1 MKQKVRRI
9 LAMLLAAAIVS
20 GCNGVAYAAEA
31 GMGAAAEMPDPGA
44 ENGTVTKDGTGL
56 DAALGEEDGA
66 ADDRPDAEYRKDQES
81 DKGDSGR
88 DEDAFAGD
96 SEGKNSEE
104 TEAGGEKTEAEKA
117 EDTENIQGMQGDSDD
132 GKSVKESSDITGAD
146 EEALED
152 AASEENETQMQT
164 VRRSSVQR
172 AGTAASDFEYTV
184 SNNKVTIKK
193 YKGSASTVVVPD
205 MIGDYPVTEIGSSA
219 FSGCASLVDV
229 RLPDD
234 IETIGGSAFSSCTRL
249 SKVKWPEKL
258 KKIGGDAFEY
268 TDLRELRLPGNLESV
283 GSWAFEAC
291 KNLESV
297 EFSYNSKVG
306 FKLEIGYASFKG
318 CTSLWK
324 VSLTENVKELPSEVF
339 SGCSSLEIL
348 EIPES
353 VTKLGY
359 YMVQGTAIQSIQIP
373 QNVSQAAGYDNN
385 RYGPFSGAEY
395 LKTVTFEEG
404 MERIPNLILTKA
416 TKVTKII
423 IPSTVREIGGSAF
436 SGCTSLVDIVLPDN
450 IEIIEGSVFSNCTK
464 LSEVKWPAGLKKIG
478 GDAFEYTDLRELQL
492 PGNLESVGSW
502 AFEACKNLES
512 VKFTYNN
519 KVGFKLEISYAA
531 FKGCTS
537 LWKVSL
543 TENVKELPSEMFS
556 GCSSLEIL
564 EIPESVTKLG
574 YYMVQGT
581 AIQSIQIPQNVS
593 QAAGY
598 DNNRYGPFSGAE
610 YLKTVTFE
618 EGMERIPNLILTK
631 ATKVTKIIIP
641 STVREI
647 GGSAFSGCTSLVDIV
662 LPDNIEI
669 IEGSVFSN
677 CTKLSE
683 VKWPAGLKKIG
694 GDAFEYTDL
703 RELRL
708 PGNLES
714 VGSWAFEA
722 CKNLEN
728 VEFSYN
734 SKVGFKLE
742 IGYAAFKGCTSL
754 WKVSLSENVKELPS
768 ELFSG
773 CSSLEILEIPE
784 SVTKLGYYMIQGTA
798 IQSIVMPKQTA
809 QVVTYDS
816 NRYGPFSGAEYL
828 STIILAEGSDT
839 ILEGCFLDMPNLL
852 KIVIPKSVINV
863 SENSNAFKSSKN
875 VKIYGIKG
883 SSAEVYAGQKNIEFV
898 AVESTSSVEHTIV
911 GELGQVDRSKKTV
924 TVGGIAYSVSDDL
937 LRQAT
942 EMKILHLVSMVVCN
956 VKSSEIVRMD
966 SVQDAV
972 TVSNTITLRKKP
984 LGVVTSGSQETS
996 TKTLEYDEGNDG
1008 NGTYLEDSITIKL
1021 TLEGKMKSGYICS
1034 EQQIETIKEAIKKV
1048 KLRKQKIKV
1057 EGSGLKLDLS
1067 QYQTEIDKG
1076 QISIPDS
1083 RDGFVLE
1090 NPSVELGKSGTKYFT
1105 FAVNHDY
1112 TPKKER
1118 ETIRI
1123 SSEIMLDGEESYYPN
1138 NRSSCTVTIIN
1149 HAYDRQQIRRAKKET
1164 EARIPITDAENML
1177 DQASIVSLDTNFLG
1191 IYLDGKQQKSLEAF
1205 LNVWI
1210 SMILNSDR
1218 FSYSEYTKKE
1228 KDLRNEVLKKLGI
1241 NEKTFNKGKTLEAT
1255 SAIDFQRSKYG
1266 NITIFVKVTSNNFYL
1281 GVKDPYAAVGTIE
1294 LRVIGANPPNKPT
1307 SNSNGLFAYK
1317 KMTSFVDQ
1325 VKDAAEAEL
1334 KIAYKSAWADDADKI
1349 KEYLPPIIV
1358 NDTINDIL
1366 KEKYGTFSNII
1377 FQVSFDEAEK
1387 AANAKKRVGVSVGS
1401 GIGNTVGCVNVNVFD
1416 RYGELCGAIRNG
1428 VVDPELEGVSMT
1440 VEDGMQYVYL
1450 MEDSYTVQLVGTQ
1463 SGTTS
1468 YQIEEYSGS
1477 ELVRTVK
1484 YDDITIRKGQI
1495 IEGNVPD
1502 ALFNATNRYDLTYS
1516 SGRVLN
1522 ATEDTWDGG
1531 SSERVFVE
1539 GISLDQSKAA
1549 LKPGEQLSLNASI
1562 LPENA
1567 DWQLV
1572 DWSSSNL
1579 EAAIVNGEGTVKAVS
1594 EGTAVITVTTVEG
1607 GYEASCTVTVS
1618 KDGDTPSG
1626 DDKPSGGDT
1635 PSGDDKPS
1643 GGDTPT
1649 GGSKPSG
1656 DNKPS
1661 GGQAVSGGNTQTVK
1675 PKLNMKTIPLKVKQS
1690 TKLLKVLNMPSG
1702 VKVKSYSVTNKKIA
1716 SVSKKGVIKAKKKG
1730 KTTLSVVLSNGTVLK
1745 AAVKVQKGTVRT
1757 TKLTV
1762 PSKKIVLKKGKKI
1775 KLSAECTP
1783 LTTQEKLTYKT
1794 SDKSVVTVDKKG
1806 KLTAKKAG
1814 KAKITVK
1821 SGKKKIICTVTVK
1834 K

>member
-9 LAMLLAAAIVS
+9 LAVLLAAAIVS

-31 GMGAAAEMPDPGA
+31 GMGVAAEMPDPGA
-44 ENGTVTKDGTGL
+44 ENGTVTKDGTGR
-56 DAALGEEDGA
+56 DAALGEEDGTVDDRTD
-66 ADDRPDAEYRKDQES
+66 ADDRKDQES

-96 SEGKNSEE
+96 SEGKHSKE

-132 GKSVKESSDITGAD
+132 GKSGKESSDITGAD

-205 MIGDYPVTEIGSSA
+205 MIGDYPVTEIGSYA
-219 FSGCASLVDV
+219 FDGCFSLRNLTIPESVKTLGYFMIRGTSIQSITIPKNVSKAETTSYNSKENGPMAGAEYLKTVILEDGMVNVADHILRNARSVTNISIPSTVKWIGNDV
-229 RLPDD
+229 FRDCTGLSSITLPDSV
-234 IETIGGSAFSSCTRL
+234 ETVASEAFYGCSRLAEVKWPSGIKVIHDRAFYGTSIKEVVLPKTVEQIGGSAFASC
-249 SKVKWPEKL
+249 K
-258 KKIGGDAFEY
+258 
-268 TDLRELRLPGNLESV
+268 ELET
-283 GSWAFEAC
+283 
-291 KNLESV
+291 V
-297 EFSYNSKVG
+297 EFTYNSKTG
-306 FKLEIGYASFKG
+306 FQLKLGWDAFWG

-324 VSLTENVKELPSEVF
+324 VDLTENVRELPSGIF
-339 SGCSSLEIL
+339 SSCSALETL

-353 VTKLGY
+353 VESLGY
-359 YMVQGTAIQSIQIP
+359 FMIRGTSIQSITIP
-373 QNVSQAAGYDNN
+373 KNVSKAETTSYNSKEN
-385 RYGPFSGAEY
+385 GPMAGAEY
-395 LKTVTFEEG
+395 LKTVILEDG
-404 MERIPNLILTKA
+404 MVNVADHILRNA
-416 TKVTKII
+416 RSVTNIS
-423 IPSTVREIGGSAF
+423 IPSTVKWIGNDVFRDCTGLSSITLPDSVETVASEAFYGCSRLAEVKWPSGIKVIHDRAFYGTSIKEVVLPKTVEQIGGSAF
-436 SGCTSLVDIVLPDN
+436 ASC
-450 IEIIEGSVFSNCTK
+450 K
-464 LSEVKWPAGLKKIG
+464 
-478 GDAFEYTDLRELQL
+478 EL
-492 PGNLESVGSW
+492 ETV
-502 AFEACKNLES
+502 E
-512 VKFTYNN
+512 FTYNS
-519 KVGFKLEISYAA
+519 KTGFQLKLGWDA
-531 FKGCTS
+531 FWGCTS
-537 LWKVSL
+537 LWKVDL
-543 TENVKELPSEMFS
+543 TENVRELPSGIFS
-556 GCSSLEIL
+556 SCSALETL
-564 EIPESVTKLG
+564 EIPESVKSLG
-574 YYMVQGT
+574 YRIINGT
-581 AIQSIQIPQNVS
+581 AIQSITIPKN
-593 QAAGY
+593 
-598 DNNRYGPFSGAE
+598 
-610 YLKTVTFE
+610 
-618 EGMERIPNLILTK
+618 ILT
-631 ATKVTKIIIP
+631 
-641 STVREI
+641 I
-647 GGSAFSGCTSLVDIV
+647 GT
-662 LPDNIEI
+662 
-669 IEGSVFSN
+669 
-677 CTKLSE
+677 T
-683 VKWPAGLKKIG
+683 
-694 GDAFEYTDL
+694 
-703 RELRL
+703 
-708 PGNLES
+708 
-714 VGSWAFEA
+714 
-722 CKNLEN
+722 
-728 VEFSYN
+728 SYN
-734 SKVGFKLE
+734 GK
-742 IGYAAFKGCTSL
+742 
-754 WKVSLSENVKELPS
+754 EN
-768 ELFSG
+768 
-773 CSSLEILEIPE
+773 
-784 SVTKLGYYMIQGTA
+784 
-798 IQSIVMPKQTA
+798 
-809 QVVTYDS
+809 
-816 NRYGPFSGAEYL
+816 GPFSGAEYL

-852 KIVIPKSVINV
+852 KIVIPESVINV
-863 SENSNAFKSSKN
+863 SENSNAFKNSKN
-875 VKIYGIKG
+875 AKIYGIKG

-1057 EGSGLKLDLS
+1057 EGSGLKFDLS

-1123 SSEIMLDGEESYYPN
+1123 SSEIMLDGEESYDPN

-1164 EARIPITDAENML
+1164 EARKPITDAENML

-1349 KEYLPPIIV
+1349 MEYLPPIIV

-1387 AANAKKRVGVSVGS
+1387 AANAKKRVSVPVGS
-1401 GIGNTVGCVNVNVFD
+1401 GIGNTVGCVNMNVFD

-1428 VVDPELEGVSMT
+1428 VVDPGLEGVSMT

-1539 GISLDQSKAA
+1539 GISLDQSKAV

-1572 DWSSSNL
+1572 DWNSSNK
-1579 EAAIVNGEGTVKAVS
+1579 ETATVNGEGTVKAVS

-1643 GGDTPT
+1643 GGDTPS

-1661 GGQAVSGGNTQTVK
+1661 GGQAVSGGNTQTVR

-1783 LTTQEKLTYKT
+1783 LTTQEKITYKT

-1821 SGKKKIICTVTVK
+1821 SGKKKSVCTVTVK

>member
-31 GMGAAAEMPDPGA
+31 GMGAVTEMPDPGA
-44 ENGTVTKDGTGL
+44 ENGTVTKDGTGR

-66 ADDRPDAEYRKDQES
+66 ADDRPDAEDRKDQES

-104 TEAGGEKTEAEKA
+104 TEAGREKTEAEKA

-205 MIGDYPVTEIGSSA
+205 MIGDYPVTEIGGSA

-229 RLPDD
+229 RLPDGV
-234 IETIGGSAFSSCTRL
+234 ETIGGSAFSSCTRL
-249 SKVKWPEKL
+249 SRVKWPEKL

-283 GSWAFEAC
+283 GSWAFESC

-348 EIPES
+348 KIPES

-359 YMVQGTAIQSIQIP
+359 YMIQGTAIQSIQIP
-373 QNVSQAAGYDNN
+373 QNVSQATGYDNN

-502 AFEACKNLES
+502 AFECCKNLES

-519 KVGFKLEISYAA
+519 KVGFKLEIGYAA

-543 TENVKELPSEMFS
+543 SENVKELPSELFS

-574 YYMVQGT
+574 DYMIQGT

-593 QAAGY
+593 QATGY

-703 RELRL
+703 RELQL

-714 VGSWAFEA
+714 VGSWAFEC
-722 CKNLEN
+722 CKNLES
-728 VEFSYN
+728 VKFTYN
-734 SKVGFKLE
+734 NKVGFKLE

-798 IQSIVMPKQTA
+798 IQSIVIPKQTA

-828 STIILAEGSDT
+828 STIILADGSDT

-852 KIVIPKSVINV
+852 KIVIPESVANV
-863 SENSNAFKSSKN
+863 LENSNAFKNSKN

-883 SSAEVYAGQKNIEFV
+883 SDAEVYAEQKNIEFV
-898 AVESTSSVEHTIV
+898 PVESTSTVERTVV
-911 GELGQVDRSKKTV
+911 GELGQIDTSKKTI
-924 TVGGIAYSVSDDL
+924 TVGGIAYGASDDL
-937 LRQAT
+937 IKQAV
-942 EMKILHLVSMVVCN
+942 EMKMLHLVSMVVCN

-966 SVQDAV
+966 SVQDVV
-972 TVSNTITLRKKP
+972 TVSNKITVLKYP
-984 LGVVTSGSQETS
+984 LGTVAGGSLETS

-1008 NGTYLEDSITIKL
+1008 NGIYSEDSITVKV
-1021 TLEGKMKSGYICS
+1021 TLEGKIKSEYICS
-1034 EQQIETIKEAIKKV
+1034 EQQIEKIKETIKKV
-1048 KLRKQKIKV
+1048 KVNKLKIKL
-1057 EGSGLKLDLS
+1057 EGKGLQFDLKEQFGIPVS
-1067 QYQTEIDKG
+1067 MDEI
-1076 QISIPDS
+1076 
-1083 RDGFVLE
+1083 VLE
-1090 NPSVELGKSGTKYFT
+1090 DPSVELGKKGTSYFT
-1105 FAVNHDY
+1105 LNVNSSY
-1112 TPKKER
+1112 IPKEKN
-1118 ETIRI
+1118 ETIKI
-1123 SSEIMLDGEESYYPN
+1123 SSEIMLDGEESYNPG
-1138 NRSSCTVTIIN
+1138 NRSTCKVEILN
-1149 HAYDRQQIRRAKKET
+1149 HAYQRQQARKKQKEA
-1164 EARIPITDAENML
+1164 EARRPIVNAANAVS
-1177 DQASIVSLDTNFLG
+1177 QANVVALDTNFVNTFL
-1191 IYLDGKQQKSLEAF
+1191 YPKQQQSLQAF
-1205 LNVWI
+1205 LNVWLT
-1210 SMILNSDR
+1210 MILNSDK

-1255 SAIDFQRSKYG
+1255 SSIDFTKSRYG
-1266 NITIFVKVTSNNFYL
+1266 KITIFAKVTSHNFYL
-1281 GVKDPYAAVGTIE
+1281 GVKDPYAAFGTIE

-1307 SNSNGLFAYK
+1307 SNSSSGFAYANVS
-1317 KMTSFVDQ
+1317 SFANQ

-1349 KEYLPPIIV
+1349 MEYLPPIIV

-1387 AANAKKRVGVSVGS
+1387 AANAKKRVSVPVGS
-1401 GIGNTVGCVNVNVFD
+1401 GIGNTVGCVNMNVFD

-1428 VVDPELEGVSMT
+1428 VVDPGLEGVSMT

-1539 GISLDQSKAA
+1539 GISLDQSEAA
-1549 LKPGEQLSLNASI
+1549 LKPGEQLFLNATI

-1572 DWSSSNL
+1572 DWSSSNK
-1579 EAAIVNGEGTVKAVS
+1579 EVATVNGEGTVKAVS

-1635 PSGDDKPS
+1635 PSGADKPS

-1690 TKLLKVLNMPSG
+1690 TKLLKVLNMPLG

-1762 PSKKIVLKKGKKI
+1762 PSKRIVLKKGKKI

-1783 LTTQEKLTYKT
+1783 LTTQEKITYKT

-1821 SGKKKIICTVTVK
+1821 SGKKKSVCTVTVK

>member
-31 GMGAAAEMPDPGA
+31 GMGAVTEMPDPGA
-44 ENGTVTKDGTGL
+44 ENGTVTKDGTGR

-66 ADDRPDAEYRKDQES
+66 ADDRTDAEDRKDQES
-81 DKGDSGR
+81 DKGYSGR
-88 DEDAFAGD
+88 DEDAFAGE

-104 TEAGGEKTEAEKA
+104 TEAGGEKT

-172 AGTAASDFEYTV
+172 AGTAVSDFEYTV

-205 MIGDYPVTEIGSSA
+205 MIGDYPVTEIGSYA
-219 FSGCASLVDV
+219 FDGCFSL
-229 RLPDD
+229 R
-234 IETIGGSAFSSCTRL
+234 
-249 SKVKWPEKL
+249 
-258 KKIGGDAFEY
+258 
-268 TDLRELRLPGNLESV
+268 NL
-283 GSWAFEAC
+283 
-291 KNLESV
+291 
-297 EFSYNSKVG
+297 
-306 FKLEIGYASFKG
+306 
-318 CTSLWK
+318 T
-324 VSLTENVKELPSEVF
+324 
-339 SGCSSLEIL
+339 
-348 EIPES
+348 
-353 VTKLGY
+353 
-359 YMVQGTAIQSIQIP
+359 
-373 QNVSQAAGYDNN
+373 
-385 RYGPFSGAEY
+385 
-395 LKTVTFEEG
+395 
-404 MERIPNLILTKA
+404 
-416 TKVTKII
+416 
-423 IPSTVREIGGSAF
+423 
-436 SGCTSLVDIVLPDN
+436 
-450 IEIIEGSVFSNCTK
+450 
-464 LSEVKWPAGLKKIG
+464 
-478 GDAFEYTDLRELQL
+478 
-492 PGNLESVGSW
+492 
-502 AFEACKNLES
+502 
-512 VKFTYNN
+512 
-519 KVGFKLEISYAA
+519 
-531 FKGCTS
+531 
-537 LWKVSL
+537 
-543 TENVKELPSEMFS
+543 
-556 GCSSLEIL
+556 
-564 EIPESVTKLG
+564 
-574 YYMVQGT
+574 
-581 AIQSIQIPQNVS
+581 
-593 QAAGY
+593 
-598 DNNRYGPFSGAE
+598 
-610 YLKTVTFE
+610 
-618 EGMERIPNLILTK
+618 
-631 ATKVTKIIIP
+631 
-641 STVREI
+641 
-647 GGSAFSGCTSLVDIV
+647 
-662 LPDNIEI
+662 
-669 IEGSVFSN
+669 
-677 CTKLSE
+677 
-683 VKWPAGLKKIG
+683 
-694 GDAFEYTDL
+694 
-703 RELRL
+703 
-708 PGNLES
+708 
-714 VGSWAFEA
+714 
-722 CKNLEN
+722 
-728 VEFSYN
+728 
-734 SKVGFKLE
+734 
-742 IGYAAFKGCTSL
+742 
-754 WKVSLSENVKELPS
+754 
-768 ELFSG
+768 
-773 CSSLEILEIPE
+773 IPE
-784 SVTKLGYYMIQGTA
+784 SVTKLGYYMIRGTTIQSITIPKNVSKAETTSYNGIENGPVAGAEYLKTVIFEDGMVNVADHILRNARSVTSITIPSTVKWIGNSAFRDCTALVSITLPDSVETVASYAFYGCSRLKDVRWPVGIKAIQGSAFGGTSIKEVVLPKTVEQVGGYAFSSCKELETMEFTYNSKTGFQMELGVCAFSGCTSLWKISLTENVRELPSYIFSGCSALETLEMPESVESLGYFMIQGTSIQSITIPKNVSKAGTISYNSIENGPVAGAEYLKTVIFEDGMVNVADHILRNARSVTSITIPSTVKWIGNSAFRDCTALVSITLPDSVETVASYAFYGCSRLKDVRWPVGIKAIQGSAFGGTSIKEVVLPKTVEQVGGYAFSSCKELETMEFTYNSKTGFQMELGVCAFSGCTSLWKISLTENIRELPSGIFSSCSALETLEIPESVKSLGYRIINGTA
-798 IQSIVMPKQTA
+798 IQSITIPKNILTIG
-809 QVVTYDS
+809 TTSY
-816 NRYGPFSGAEYL
+816 NGKENGPFSGAEYL
-828 STIILAEGSDT
+828 STTILAEGSDT

-852 KIVIPKSVINV
+852 KIVIPESVINV

-1123 SSEIMLDGEESYYPN
+1123 SSEIMLDGEESYDPN

-1149 HAYDRQQIRRAKKET
+1149 HAYKRQQQRREKKEDA
-1164 EARIPITDAENML
+1164 ARTPITDAENML
-1177 DQASIVSLDTNFLG
+1177 DQGSIVSLDTNFLD
-1191 IYLDGKQQKSLEAF
+1191 IYLDKKQQKSLQAF

-1210 SMILNSDR
+1210 TMILNSDR

-1241 NEKTFNKGKTLEAT
+1241 NEKSFNKGKTLEAT

-1281 GVKDPYAAVGTIE
+1281 GVKNPYAAAGTIE

-1307 SNSNGLFAYK
+1307 SSSINLFAYK
-1317 KMTSFVDQ
+1317 NMPSFVDQ
-1325 VKDAAEAEL
+1325 VKDAVEAEL

-1387 AANAKKRVGVSVGS
+1387 AANAKKKVSVPVGS
-1401 GIGNTVGCVNVNVFD
+1401 SIGDTVGCVNMNVFD

-1428 VVDPELEGVSMT
+1428 VVDPGLEGVSMT

-1539 GISLDQSKAA
+1539 GISLDQSEAA
-1549 LKPGEQLSLNASI
+1549 LKPGEQLFLNATI

-1572 DWSSSNL
+1572 DWSSSNK
-1579 EAAIVNGEGTVKAVS
+1579 EVATVNGEGTVKAVS

-1661 GGQAVSGGNTQTVK
+1661 GGQAVSGGNTQTVR

-1783 LTTQEKLTYKT
+1783 LTTQEKITYKT

-1821 SGKKKIICTVTVK
+1821 SGKKKSVCTVTVK